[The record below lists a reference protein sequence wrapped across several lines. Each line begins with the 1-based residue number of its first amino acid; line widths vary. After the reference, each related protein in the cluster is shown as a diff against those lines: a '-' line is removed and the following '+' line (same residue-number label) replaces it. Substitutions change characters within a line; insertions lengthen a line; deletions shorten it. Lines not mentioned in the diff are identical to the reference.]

1 MLVKSLSFIVLLA
14 LLSACNSNTPP
25 QDAFKLSATSIDDKH
40 MQTRK
45 YDTLKQSELLSAS
58 AGVLQDLGYTLE
70 ESNSVLGVLSA
81 SKMIDATDAGQVVGA
96 VLIAIFTGSVNPVDD
111 KQKITVCLVVNT
123 DLSDEASSLARLTIQ
138 RQVWDTQG
146 RIVKSHTVKEA
157 ELYTAFFSKL
167 SKAVFLEANSI

>member
-1 MLVKSLSFIVLLA
+1 MLVKQISFVVLLA
-14 LLSACNSNTPP
+14 FVSACSSNKPP
-25 QDAFKLSATSIDDKH
+25 QDAFKLSPTSADDKQ

-45 YDTLKQSELLSAS
+45 YDTLKQHELLSAS

-81 SKMIDATDAGQVVGA
+81 SKMIDATDAGQVIGA
-96 VLIAIFTGSVNPVDD
+96 VILAILTGTANSIDD

-123 DLSDEASSLARLTIQ
+123 DLSKKGSSHARLTIQ
-138 RQVWDTQG
+138 RQVWNTQG
-146 RIVKSHTVKEA
+146 RVVKSHSVKDP

-167 SKAVFLEANSI
+167 SKAIFLEANSI